1 MEQIDPTA
9 GGAVV
14 HPSVTEEEAQF
25 LRVLFQ
31 TVEQNALHR
40 TDFTADPHREEP
52 GRLRLTCPL
61 SLTFPAGHVI
71 HSWRAGYARGAVDAF
86 RALRGRVDA
95 MREQCARWLL
105 EDAPQL
111 TTDTPLLDELAA
123 RVRCLPLEEPPHGP

>member
-1 MEQIDPTA
+1 MTQIDPTV
-9 GGAVV
+9 GTAVV
-14 HPSVTEEEAQF
+14 HHSVTEAEAQF
-25 LRVLFQ
+25 LR
-31 TVEQNALHR
+31 ALLLTAERGARYR
-40 TDFTADPHREEP
+40 TDFTAEPHREEP
-52 GRLRLTCPL
+52 GRFRLTCPL
-61 SLTFPAGHVI
+61 SKTFPAGHSI